1 MENFFFTNFTN
12 MNTLNVVVFL
22 EHLPISLVPAGRLR
36 RTEGFAAFLA
46 LAQLLGALAAAIL
59 WLGDDVALPGAPATS
74 TGH

>member
-12 MNTLNVVVFL
+12 MNTLNVVVG
-22 EHLPISLVPAGRLR
+22 PAGRLR